1 LVCLFAVLATVAS
14 AGTASAINW
23 DGGGQ
28 TSEWIEP
35 ANWEFNIVPSGSQTA
50 TILNDVANITL
61 GDVPAVFAVEL
72 GLGPA
77 PGGLNIAAGSGLA
90 ALRVTSNVA
99 VAPGGVLSI
108 GGSPGASQLTAGA
121 MTTAGNVSLLP
132 RGTATLNGQLT
143 QLGGT
148 VTLNGG
154 ALNAATV
161 FSQAGLLDAIGT
173 INGNVQLG
181 NGAGPVA
188 TLSLG
193 ANIGTLAIDGDF
205 KMASDARLSMQFR
218 AIGPNGT
225 FDTINIS
232 GTATLG
238 GTLDLS
244 LLGSGVPT
252 PGAVYTMLRANDF
265 APDSYFDQI
274 VGMRVANGSWVPI
287 FDSLTNGVRFSF
299 TLIRGDMNGDQVVD
313 DMDVEKFAWAVR
325 DAFTYRERFINSG
338 LVEPCA
344 TGLCGAAD
352 EYMADMDLDG
362 DRTWADIPAFLDAVA
377 LSGGSPA
384 AAFATIVEVMQA
396 VPEPC
401 SLSLACGVAVIAARR
416 LRHRRPAWSR
426 T

>member
-1 LVCLFAVLATVAS
+1 VARLIAALTMAVG
-14 AGTASAINW
+14 AGVASAINW

-28 TSEWIEP
+28 TSEWIEA

-50 TILNDVANITL
+50 TIINDVANITL
-61 GDVPAVFAVEL
+61 GDVPTVFAVEI

-77 PGGLNIAAGSGLA
+77 PGGVNISAGSGLA
-90 ALRVTSNVA
+90 ALHATSNVA
-99 VAPGGVLSI
+99 VAAGGALSI
-108 GGSPGASQLTAGA
+108 GGSPGISLLTAGT

-143 QLGGT
+143 QLAGN

-161 FSQAGLLDAIGT
+161 FSQAGLLNAIGS

-181 NGAGPVA
+181 NGAGATA
-188 TLSLG
+188 TLSPG

-205 KMASDARLSMQFR
+205 KMAADARLAMQFR
-218 AIGPNGT
+218 AIGTAGN

-232 GTATLG
+232 GSATLA

-252 PGAVYTMLRANDF
+252 PGAFYTMIRANDF
-265 APDSYFDQI
+265 EPNSYFDEI
-274 VGMRVANGSWVPI
+274 VGMRVANGSWIPI
-287 FDSLTNGVRFSF
+287 FDSFTNGVRFSF
-299 TLIRGDMNGDQVVD
+299 SLTRGDMNGDQIVD
-313 DMDVEKFAWAVR
+313 EMDVEKFAWAVR
-325 DAFTYRERFINSG
+325 DAFTYRERFIESG
-338 LVEPCA
+338 LVEPCD

-377 LSGGSPA
+377 LNGGSPA
-384 AAFATIVEVMQA
+384 AAFETIVAVMQG

-401 SLSLACGVAVIAARR
+401 SSQLACGVAMLVARCCR
-416 LRHRRPAWSR
+416 QRRGARSR